1 MANAAIT
8 ETKRRQSTKRPGGK
22 ELPAQATNNAQSK
35 GQKPSSF
42 RRGFLLCCDN
52 FTFAV
57 TMSIFHLASPAKRFQ
72 PYLVRHDNI
81 RNEFNG

>member
-8 ETKRRQSTKRPGGK
+8 ETKRRQPTNRLGGK
-22 ELPAQATNNAQSK
+22 ELPAQATNNGQSK
-35 GQKPSSF
+35 GQKPSSI

-57 TMSIFHLASPAKRFQ
+57 TMSIFRLPSPTKRFQ
-72 PYLVRHDNI
+72 PYLVRPDNI